1 MFINNI
7 STALWAL
14 LSAAL
19 VGFLVNAYLPQ
30 LILQWRLRHIPIA
43 NKKRGE
49 WSDQKAIDRA
59 QTNAMQ
65 IIKNAYV
72 KYRGRPFQLIS
83 QVGRR
88 VILPPRLIDSVK
100 SDDRFSSSESL
111 RVTTTAINT
120 IPARSYR
127 NNYGTARCASGR
139 DAPPS
144 PRIAEPG
151 SNVRLKE
158 IVGNNCRE

>member
-72 KYRGRPFQLIS
+72 K
-83 QVGRR
+83 VCH
-88 VILPPRLIDSVK
+88 VPPCIRLVWL
-100 SDDRFSSSESL
+100 DDL
-111 RVTTTAINT
+111 
-120 IPARSYR
+120 
-127 NNYGTARCASGR
+127 C
-139 DAPPS
+139 
-144 PRIAEPG
+144 
-151 SNVRLKE
+151 
-158 IVGNNCRE
+158 